1 MLRDI
6 FYQKQS
12 GQAFAI
18 RTMQTPPKVS
28 ICYFKNFT
36 SLIITLVVVVVL
48 VVVAVAVAVAVV
60 SSLLLNSFRAHYV
73 ETNVPY

>member
-1 MLRDI
+1 
-6 FYQKQS
+6 
-12 GQAFAI
+12 
-18 RTMQTPPKVS
+18 MQTPPKVS

-48 VVVAVAVAVAVV
+48 VVVAVAVAVV